1 MEVKS
6 KEVDGVSIAS
16 LVGKLDSASAGDV
29 QDAIL
34 DTIVSG
40 TKLVFDLGECSFV
53 SSAGLRVLLIFAKR
67 VKSESASAAIASV
80 SEEILEVME
89 MTGFDD
95 MFDTY
100 ATVDEAVS
108 ALK

>member
-1 MEVKS
+1 MEVSTKDI
-6 KEVDGVSIAS
+6 DGVTVAS
-16 LVGKLDSASAGDV
+16 LSGKLDSASAGDV

-40 TKLVFDLGECSFV
+40 MKLVFDMSACSFV

-67 VKSESASAAIASV
+67 VKSENASAAIASV
-80 SEEILEVME
+80 SDEILEVME